1 MEVSEMRGRR
11 EEVQERVKDNQT
23 ACQTSGGG
31 GEFWVGAGGA
41 GV

>member
-11 EEVQERVKDNQT
+11 EEVQERVQDNQT

-31 GEFWVGAGGA
+31 GEFGGWGVGAG
-41 GV
+41 V